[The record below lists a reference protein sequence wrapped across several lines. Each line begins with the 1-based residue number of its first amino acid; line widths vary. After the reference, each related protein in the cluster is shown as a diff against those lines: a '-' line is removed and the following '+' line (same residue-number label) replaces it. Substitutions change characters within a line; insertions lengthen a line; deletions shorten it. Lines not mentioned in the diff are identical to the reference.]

1 MSGFDLSRRARGDLV
16 NIGLFGAERWGDER
30 SERYI
35 STLHAVFQRLVDGHA
50 FGRRCDRVRPS
61 LWRIEH
67 ASHVVFFR
75 RLPDGLFICRVLHK
89 RQLPEL
95 HPIDDDDE

>member
-16 NIGLFGAERWGDER
+16 EIGVYGAERWGDER
-30 SERYI
+30 SERYV
-35 STLHAVFQRLVDGHA
+35 SEFYMVFQRLVEGRSK
-50 FGRRCDRVRPS
+50 GRRCERISPG

-75 RLPDGLFICRVLHK
+75 QLPANLLICRILHK
-89 RQLPEL
+89 RQLPAL
-95 HPIDDDDE
+95 HPIDDDE

>member
-16 NIGLFGAERWGDER
+16 EIGVYGAERWGDQR
-30 SERYI
+30 SELYV
-35 STLHAVFQRLVDGHA
+35 SEFYTVFQWLVEGRSI
-50 FGRRCDRVRPS
+50 GRRCERIRPG

-75 RLPDGLFICRVLHK
+75 RLADSLLICRILHQ
-89 RQLPEL
+89 RQLPNL
-95 HPIDDDDE
+95 HPIDDDE

>member
-1 MSGFDLSRRARGDLV
+1 MSGFDLSRHARGDLV
-16 NIGLFGAERWGDER
+16 DIGLFGAERWGDER
-30 SERYI
+30 SERYV
-35 STLHAVFQRLVDGHA
+35 SELYAVFQRLVDGHVS
-50 FGRRCDRVRPS
+50 GRRCDRIRPG

-75 RLPDGLFICRVLHK
+75 RLPTGLVICRALHR

-95 HPIDDDDE
+95 HPIDDDE

>member
-1 MSGFDLSRRARGDLV
+1 MRGFDLSRRARDDLV
-16 NIGLFGAERWGDER
+16 DIGLFGAERWGDER
-30 SERYI
+30 SERYVAD
-35 STLHAVFQRLVDGHA
+35 LYQVFHRLVEGHA
-50 FGRRCDRVRPS
+50 FARRCDRIRPG

-75 RLPDGLFICRVLHK
+75 RQATGLLICRVLHK

-95 HPIDDDDE
+95 HPIDDDE

>member
-1 MSGFDLSRRARGDLV
+1 MPGFELSRRARDDLV
-16 NIGLFGAERWGDER
+16 EIGVYGAERWGDER
-30 SERYI
+30 SERYV
-35 STLHAVFQRLVDGHA
+35 SDLYEVFERLADGRA
-50 FGRRCDRVRPS
+50 RGRRCERIRPG

-75 RLPDGLFICRVLHK
+75 RRPTGLFICRVLHH

-95 HPIDDDDE
+95 HRIDDEQ

>member
-16 NIGLFGAERWGDER
+16 EIGLYGAARWGDER
-30 SERYI
+30 SERYV
-35 STLHAVFQRLVDGHA
+35 SDLYAVFQRLVDGHA
-50 FGRRCDRVRPS
+50 FGRRCDRLRPG

-75 RLPDGLFICRVLHK
+75 RLPSGVLICCVLHK

-95 HPIDDDDE
+95 HRIDDEE

>member
-1 MSGFDLSRRARGDLV
+1 MAGFELSRRARDDLV
-16 NIGLFGAERWGDER
+16 EIGLFGAERWGDER
-30 SERYI
+30 SERYVTDLYGV
-35 STLHAVFQRLVDGHA
+35 SLGLVDGRA
-50 FGRRCDRVRPS
+50 LARRCDRIRPG

-75 RLPDGLFICRVLHK
+75 QQATVLFVCRVLHQ

-95 HPIDDDDE
+95 HPIDDNE